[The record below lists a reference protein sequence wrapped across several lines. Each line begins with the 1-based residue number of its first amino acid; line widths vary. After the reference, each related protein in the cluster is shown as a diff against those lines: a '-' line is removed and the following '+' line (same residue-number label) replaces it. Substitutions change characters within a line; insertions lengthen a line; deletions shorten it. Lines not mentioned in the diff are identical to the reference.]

1 MGYHQRLIQFVPLS
15 VLAASLAAL
24 LPVNAFG
31 DAQCSGHKPLS
42 TPRPEASC
50 RNVVPLIF
58 VSPDKALRALVLPSD
73 VSLDTTPDM
82 ESRVVIRSSRGDT
95 LTSEDYSSPRGMN
108 GHYVYRAQWSPD
120 SQFFVYSMISSG
132 GHSPWSFPILV
143 YGRKSSRI
151 AEFSDMIEGKPTLSG
166 EFSFVG
172 PHAVTA
178 TTWRQP
184 GALDG
189 KVSITVDLEQAFDK
203 LEASANERD
212 R

>member
-1 MGYHQRLIQFVPLS
+1 MGLDEKQHVLS
-15 VLAASLAAL
+15 
-24 LPVNAFG
+24 G
-31 DAQCSGHKPLS
+31 G
-42 TPRPEASC
+42 PE
-50 RNVVPLIF
+50 PHGG
-58 VSPDKALRALVLPSD
+58 PLPSD

-95 LTSEDYSSPRGMN
+95 LASEDYSSPRGMN
-108 GHYVYRAQWSPD
+108 GHYVYRAKWSPD